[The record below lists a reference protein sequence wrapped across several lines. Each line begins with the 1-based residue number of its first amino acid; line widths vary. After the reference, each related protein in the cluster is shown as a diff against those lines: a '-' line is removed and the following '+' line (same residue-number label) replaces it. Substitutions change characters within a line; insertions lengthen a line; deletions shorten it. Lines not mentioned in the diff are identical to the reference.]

1 MGKKTLD
8 NFQTPGKKVLSTDE
22 LKFEVFGSYRRT
34 FVRCRTNE
42 KMLKCLTPSVDG
54 GNVMFWG
61 YSGAGKVEF
70 VQD

>member
-1 MGKKTLD
+1 M
-8 NFQTPGKKVLSTDE
+8 LSTDE